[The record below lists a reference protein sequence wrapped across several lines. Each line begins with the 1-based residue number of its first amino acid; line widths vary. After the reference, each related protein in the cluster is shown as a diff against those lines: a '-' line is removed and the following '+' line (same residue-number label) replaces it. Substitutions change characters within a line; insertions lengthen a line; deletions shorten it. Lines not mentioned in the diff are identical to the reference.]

1 MEFSRQEYWNG
12 LPFPTLEDLPNPGIQ
27 PTSLESLHGQEN
39 SLPLYHLGIPLGKV
53 GNRGKMRSIRL
64 GVLWSH
70 LRMESNACQ
79 HTKNKVL
86 RSQTQQAAN
95 RNGNVQLELGPGK
108 AKKVETCRG
117 CCVGITEIADCEIG
131 AHRQES
137 ETRRSPVDWTNRDR
151 GTESLSEAEKPV

>member
-1 MEFSRQEYWNG
+1 MDPPEDGDQRLSVHQEQMADG
-12 LPFPTLEDLPNPGIQ
+12 KPF
-27 PTSLESLHGQEN
+27 
-39 SLPLYHLGIPLGKV
+39 
-53 GNRGKMRSIRL
+53 
-64 GVLWSH
+64 
-70 LRMESNACQ
+70 
-79 HTKNKVL
+79 
-86 RSQTQQAAN
+86 SQTQQAAK

-151 GTESLSEAEKPV
+151 ETKALSEAEKPV

>member
-1 MEFSRQEYWNG
+1 MDPPEDGEQRLSAHQEQMADG
-12 LPFPTLEDLPNPGIQ
+12 KPF
-27 PTSLESLHGQEN
+27 
-39 SLPLYHLGIPLGKV
+39 
-53 GNRGKMRSIRL
+53 
-64 GVLWSH
+64 
-70 LRMESNACQ
+70 
-79 HTKNKVL
+79 
-86 RSQTQQAAN
+86 SQTQQAAN

-151 GTESLSEAEKPV
+151 ETEALSEAEKPVQLNQGCVRGGGKGS